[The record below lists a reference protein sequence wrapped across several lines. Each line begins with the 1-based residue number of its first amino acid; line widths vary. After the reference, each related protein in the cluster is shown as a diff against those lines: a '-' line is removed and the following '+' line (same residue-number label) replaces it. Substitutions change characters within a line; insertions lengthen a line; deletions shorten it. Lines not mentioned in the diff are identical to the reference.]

1 MYLNSTKVVDQNIS
15 TEKSPSGEQS
25 TETLRQDTAGTVE
38 ELSTQNQTGE
48 TAGQIGSGTGIAG
61 QILPTATA
69 ESMTHCRTTLPL
81 VQDSGFNTELCFNI
95 FVVSCVVSG
104 VCLTFVVGIEA

>member
-1 MYLNSTKVVDQNIS
+1 NIS

-69 ESMTHCRTTLPL
+69 ESSMKSSKYSLK
-81 VQDSGFNTELCFNI
+81 
-95 FVVSCVVSG
+95 
-104 VCLTFVVGIEA
+104 